1 VTTTPVEGRPSPL
14 LAALAGILILTDGAL
29 VAIGALVWNAWR
41 DGHLS
46 SSEAATFT
54 VLGVS
59 GAVGM
64 VVMLLAAIAFARGP
78 RGRSAA
84 RSASGLAWLR
94 ILAVL
99 LALAAIGIWLGG
111 SALVGSLETFGA
123 VFAVGEAFLAPV
135 VTGAATRR
143 TRDSALNPR

>member
-1 VTTTPVEGRPSPL
+1 MTSAQAGGRASPL
-14 LAALAGILILTDGAL
+14 LAALAGVMILLDGAL
-29 VAIGALVWNAWR
+29 AAIGALVWNAWR

-78 RGRSAA
+78 RGRTAA

-99 LALAAIGIWLGG
+99 LALAVIGIRLGG
-111 SALVGSLETFGA
+111 SALFGSFESFGA
-123 VFAVGEAFLAPV
+123 VFAVVEAFLALV

-143 TRDSALNPR
+143 TRGG